1 MPVLTAPT
9 GTVEQLGTREVL
21 RSTVDKLAFYL
32 ENNAAIDAVVL
43 GEAIASIADYAH
55 ANNVDLQTLMTTC
68 ENNMH
73 LTPTEIRPLKTNV
86 MVDLETLGARP
97 GCKVMSIGAVVFN
110 PAGVEEQ
117 KQFYID
123 IHRDQPL
130 LEQHD
135 TIAWWEGV
143 RKDNPKAYDRIF
155 GSELPRW
162 PMADA
167 LNSFTGWLNG
177 LGGEVLV
184 WGNGADFDNPILSA
198 AYAACGMPQPWGP
211 WNGRCYRTLKGL
223 RSDIRLSRKGT
234 HHNALDDAISQAQHA
249 VELLNATRGW
259 EAIRAKA

>member
-1 MPVLTAPT
+1 MPVLTVPT

-32 ENNAAIDAVVL
+32 ENNAAIDAEAL

-86 MVDLETLGARP
+86 MVDLETLGTRP
-97 GCKVMSIGAVVFN
+97 GCKVMSIGAVVFS
-110 PAGVEEQ
+110 PAGVDER

-123 IHRDQPL
+123 IHRVQPL
-130 LEQHD
+130 REQPD

-155 GSELPRW
+155 GSELPRL

-167 LNSFTGWLNG
+167 LNSFASWLSG
-177 LGGEVLV
+177 LGDDVLV
-184 WGNGADFDNPILSA
+184 WGNGADFDNPILAA
-198 AYAACGMPQPWGP
+198 AYAAHGQPQPWGA

>member
-1 MPVLTAPT
+1 MPVLKD
-9 GTVEQLGTREVL
+9 ELL
-21 RSTVDKLAFYL
+21 RVMEHAVWLLRFDKLNSVAVGAVTGNLAAYAM
-32 ENNAAIDAVVL
+32 ENGLATQELIDTAEGIV
-43 GEAIASIADYAH
+43 
-55 ANNVDLQTLMTTC
+55 
-68 ENNMH
+68 NMN
-73 LTPTEIRPLKTNV
+73 TPTEIRPLKTNV
-86 MVDLETLGARP
+86 MVDLETLGTRP

-135 TIAWWEGV
+135 TIAWWGGV

-162 PMADA
+162 PLADA

-198 AYAACGMPQPWGP
+198 AYTAYGMPQPWGP

>member
-1 MPVLTAPT
+1 MPVLKDSLRHAIKDVLWQLDNLPTATPT
-9 GTVEQLGTREVL
+9 
-21 RSTVDKLAFYL
+21 A
-32 ENNAAIDAVVL
+32 L
-43 GEAIASIADYAH
+43 GEMIGCTAAYA
-55 ANNVDLQTLMTTC
+55 LQHELA
-68 ENNMH
+68 
-73 LTPTEIRPLKTNV
+73 TPELINTAEAFMNTNPEIRPLKTNV
-86 MVDLETLGARP
+86 MVDLETLGTRP
-97 GCKVMSIGAVVFN
+97 GCKIMSIGAVVFN

-117 KQFYID
+117 KQFYTD

-130 LEQHD
+130 QEQHD

-155 GSELPRW
+155 GSELKRW
-162 PMADA
+162 PLADA
-167 LNSFTGWLNG
+167 LNSFTGWVNE

-198 AYAACGMPQPWGP
+198 AYTAYGMPQPWGP

>member
-1 MPVLTAPT
+1 MPVLKDSLRHAIKDVLWQLDNLPTATPT
-9 GTVEQLGTREVL
+9 
-21 RSTVDKLAFYL
+21 A
-32 ENNAAIDAVVL
+32 L
-43 GEAIASIADYAH
+43 GEMIGCTAAYA
-55 ANNVDLQTLMTTC
+55 LQHELA
-68 ENNMH
+68 
-73 LTPTEIRPLKTNV
+73 TPELINTAEAFMNTNPEIRPLKTNV
-86 MVDLETLGARP
+86 MVDLETLGTRP
-97 GCKVMSIGAVVFN
+97 GCKIMSIGAVVFN

-130 LEQHD
+130 QEQHD

-155 GSELPRW
+155 GSELKRW
-162 PMADA
+162 PLADA
-167 LNSFTGWLNG
+167 LNSFTGWVNE

-198 AYAACGMPQPWGP
+198 AYTAYGMPQPWGP

-259 EAIRAKA
+259 EAARAKA